1 MNWLLKNNAAVR
13 IFIGIK
19 FFKKQTREKGLLVL
33 FRVVKQGVPQPKC
46 RRPKSVA

>member
-1 MNWLLKNNAAVR
+1 MNWLLKNNAAVCMFYR
-13 IFIGIK
+13 NK

-33 FRVVKQGVPQPKC
+33 FRVVKEGVRQPKC